1 MATCDHPSE
10 LVYGIAYPSLQ
21 RPGSRKGTPVP
32 VSRAE
37 DKALPAASSSLQGIE
52 AGEVFHSLIASGNL
66 RPRSRWAAVGAVA
79 FQALVLV
86 TLLLLHC
93 IARCRSLSEKRS
105 RCCIYSRQQLGLAV
119 SQSFERRCRCPH
131 MCLQARPFRRHCTR
145 LKKRP

>member
-79 FQALVLV
+79 FQSLVL
-86 TLLLLHC
+86 
-93 IARCRSLSEKRS
+93 
-105 RCCIYSRQQLGLAV
+105 
-119 SQSFERRCRCPH
+119 
-131 MCLQARPFRRHCTR
+131 
-145 LKKRP
+145 